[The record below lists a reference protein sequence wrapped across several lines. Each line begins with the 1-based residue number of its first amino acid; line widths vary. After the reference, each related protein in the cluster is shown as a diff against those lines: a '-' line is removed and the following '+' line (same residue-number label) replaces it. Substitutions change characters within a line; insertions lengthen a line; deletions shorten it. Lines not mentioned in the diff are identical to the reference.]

1 MATSTSTS
9 VLQRPLAQ
17 ASAWLAG
24 LSARE
29 RRLVTIAAAVVALGL
44 LWWVAVAP
52 ALQTLRQAPARH
64 AALDAQLTR
73 MQQLART
80 AESLRSASA
89 GAQPGRDEALRALDA
104 ATAALGATGQVSV
117 LGDRATLTL
126 RGAQPQALAQWLAQV
141 RINARLLPLESQLA
155 RDGGTGGWSGS
166 VVLGGPALAGN

>member
-1 MATSTSTS
+1 MATSLSAP
-9 VLQRPLAQ
+9 LQRPLAQ
-17 ASAWLAG
+17 ASAWLTG

-29 RRLVTIAAAVVALGL
+29 RRLVMLAAAVFLLGL

-64 AALDAQLTR
+64 AALDAQLTH

-80 AESLRSASA
+80 AEGLRAATA

-126 RGAQPQALAQWLAQV
+126 RGAPPQALAQWLAQV
-141 RINARLLPLESQLA
+141 RINARLLPVESKLA
-155 RDGGTGGWSGS
+155 RDGGTGGWSGT
-166 VVLGGPALAGN
+166 VVLGGPALAAN

>member
-1 MATSTSTS
+1 MATSTTA
-9 VLQRPLAQ
+9 LHQPLAR

-29 RRLVTIAAAVVALGL
+29 RRLVTLAAAVVLLGL
-44 LWWVAVAP
+44 LWWLAVAP
-52 ALQTLRQAPARH
+52 ALQTLREAPARH

-80 AESLRSASA
+80 AESLRAASA

-126 RGAQPQALAQWLAQV
+126 RGAPPQALAQWLAQV

-166 VVLGGPALAGN
+166 VVLGGPALASN

>member
-1 MATSTSTS
+1 MATSTTA
-9 VLQRPLAQ
+9 LHQPLAR
-17 ASAWLAG
+17 ASAWLAA

-29 RRLVTIAAAVVALGL
+29 RRLVTLAAAVVLLGL
-44 LWWVAVAP
+44 LWWLAVAP
-52 ALQTLRQAPARH
+52 ALQTLREAPARH

-80 AESLRSASA
+80 AEGLRSASA

-126 RGAQPQALAQWLAQV
+126 RGAPPQALAQWLAQV